1 MNQQIKLPLERRR
14 KMILTEQQRKDFEM
28 AARPLVAWLNENCHP
43 HVVAIIEPDRASLS
57 EGVCSTPI
65 TDYIRD

>member
-1 MNQQIKLPLERRR
+1 
-14 KMILTEQQRKDFEM
+14 MILTEQQRKDFEM